1 MIEVILS
8 VILIISLITDIKTRK
23 ILNIVTIPTIG
34 FAFIYHVI
42 TGGLYGLLFST
53 SGFLLGLGL
62 LFLPFLL
69 GGVGAGDVKL
79 LAAIGALQGMQFV
92 FYAFIYTALIGGM
105 IAVVLLLKRKDL
117 LHSFKR
123 ILYVTKLRTLDSLN
137 KDELHHAFPYGVAIV
152 IGTFITL
159 GAESLWV

>member
-8 VILIISLITDIKTRK
+8 VILIISLITDIKARK
-23 ILNIVTIPTIG
+23 ILNIVTIPAIG
-34 FAFIYHVI
+34 FAFIYYVI
-42 TGGLYGLLFST
+42 TGGLHGLLFST
-53 SGFLLGLGL
+53 GGFLLGLGL

-123 ILYVTKLRTLDSLN
+123 ILYVTQLKTLDSLN

-159 GAESLWV
+159 GAGSLWV